1 MLNLKDQAEGLRN
14 ILGGRNSKSFIVL
27 SALNPSDRNAILL
40 NISVAIVNSG
50 ESVQLIDA
58 NRNANGIS
66 SIAKPKQSNIQTKT
80 KASSSS
86 ITSNFKSV
94 ADGINL
100 TKIFNASEDLNK
112 ITKTLKEAL
121 QLIEESA
128 GKSTISFIDI
138 DVNDEMTEHLD
149 EVTSGEVIV
158 LVNNQ
163 ESSIKQA
170 YTLLKKLSSKIADL
184 KVHILVN
191 ACNKNESQLIQRN
204 ISLTAINYLSIATT
218 SLGHIANDE
227 DLTKANKIG
236 KSVFEIFPESKSAE
250 YFKQIAKNIL
260 KESNIVRKSNTPLS
274 EKFHSMGVQ

>member
-14 ILGGRNSKSFIVL
+14 ILGSRNNKSFIVL

-58 NRNANGIS
+58 SRNANGIS
-66 SIAKPKQSNIQTKT
+66 SISKLKKSNIQAKV

-86 ITSNFKSV
+86 ITSNFKSIT
-94 ADGINL
+94 DGISI
-100 TKIFNASEDLNK
+100 TKIFNASEDL
-112 ITKTLKEAL
+112 TKAPKSLKEAL
-121 QLIEESA
+121 QLIEESVC
-128 GKSTISFIDI
+128 KSRISFIDI

-170 YTLLKKLSSKIADL
+170 YTLLKKLSSKIAGL

-204 ISLTAINYLSIATT
+204 ISLTANNYLSLTTT
-218 SLGHIANDE
+218 SLGHVINDE
-227 DLTKANKIG
+227 GLTKANKVGRSI
-236 KSVFEIFPESKSAE
+236 FEIFPESKTAE

-260 KESNIVRKSNTPLS
+260 KETSAANKSKASLTENY
-274 EKFHSMGVQ
+274 HSMGVQ

>member
-14 ILGGRNSKSFIVL
+14 ILGSRNNKSFIVL
-27 SALNPSDRNAILL
+27 SALNPSDKNAILL

-58 NRNANGIS
+58 NRNVNGIS
-66 SIAKPKQSNIQTKT
+66 SIAKPKQSNTQTKAKT
-80 KASSSS
+80 SSNS
-86 ITSNFKSV
+86 ITSNFNCV
-94 ADGINL
+94 ADGISI
-100 TKIFNASEDLNK
+100 TKIYHG
-112 ITKTLKEAL
+112 TKDLKESL

-128 GKSTISFIDI
+128 GKSKISFIDI

-149 EVTSGEVIV
+149 EITSGEVIV

-170 YTLLKKLSSKIADL
+170 YTLLKKLSSKIPDL

-204 ISLTAINYLSIATT
+204 ISLTANNYLSLSTT
-218 SLGHIANDE
+218 SLGHIINDE
-227 DLTKANKIG
+227 GLTEANKIG
-236 KSVFEIFPESKSAE
+236 RSIFEIFPESKAVE

-260 KESNIVRKSNTPLS
+260 KESSPAKKSKTSITEN
-274 EKFHSMGVQ
+274 FHSMGVQ

>member
-14 ILGGRNSKSFIVL
+14 LLGSRNHKSFIVL

-58 NRNANGIS
+58 NRNKESIS
-66 SIAKPKQSNIQTKT
+66 SIVKNKQSNPQDKT
-80 KASSSS
+80 KNSLSL
-86 ITSNFKSV
+86 ITTNFKRIM
-94 ADGINL
+94 DGISI
-100 TKIFNASEDLNK
+100 TKIFDASEDLNK
-112 ITKTLKEAL
+112 IPKSSKEAL
-121 QLIEESA
+121 QLIVESTS
-128 GKSTISFIDI
+128 KSTISFIDI

-149 EVTSGEVIV
+149 EITGGEVIV

-163 ESSIKQA
+163 EDSIKKA
-170 YTLLKKLSSKIADL
+170 YTLLKKLRSKISDL
-184 KVHILVN
+184 KVHVLVHG
-191 ACNKNESQLIQRN
+191 CNKNESQLIQRN
-204 ISLTAINYLSIATT
+204 ISLTASNYLSIATT

-260 KESNIVRKSNTPLS
+260 KESNVVRKSNTPLS